1 MIPPRDLVYIEDND
15 QELSPVAFQHLE
27 VGESF
32 KEPTKESKNEWLAS
46 VVEGKLKWVW
56 DPGSF
61 MKNCFRI
68 SN

>member
-32 KEPTKESKNEWLAS
+32 KEPTKESKNE
-46 VVEGKLKWVW
+46 
-56 DPGSF
+56 
-61 MKNCFRI
+61 
-68 SN
+68 